1 MMRVAIKLALAGL
14 CATAALTAVETAS
27 AGECPAD
34 QVVAD
39 GQGLQPGATEPSGVR
54 DTVLGS
60 IDLASDPIAVDGRL
74 FRLRR
79 LAMEPGGEVPW
90 HSHDDRPALIYVAIG
105 QVTEY
110 ASNCAVPIVH
120 FPGDVS
126 VEQKGRS
133 HWWKNTGDSLAVL
146 LSADL
151 LRVEDPDDHV
161 M

>member
-1 MMRVAIKLALAGL
+1 MRVAIKLALVGL
-14 CATAALTAVETAS
+14 CATAALTAAGAAT
-27 AGECPAD
+27 AGECPAS
-34 QVVAD
+34 QIVVD
-39 GQGLQPGATEPSGVR
+39 GQGLQPGATEPSGVK

-60 IDLASDPIAVDGRL
+60 IDLALEPVAIDDRL

-79 LAMEPGGEVPW
+79 LAIQPGGEVPW

-133 HWWKNTGDSLAVL
+133 HWWKNTGDTTAVL

-151 LRVEDPDDHV
+151 LRDEGADDHV